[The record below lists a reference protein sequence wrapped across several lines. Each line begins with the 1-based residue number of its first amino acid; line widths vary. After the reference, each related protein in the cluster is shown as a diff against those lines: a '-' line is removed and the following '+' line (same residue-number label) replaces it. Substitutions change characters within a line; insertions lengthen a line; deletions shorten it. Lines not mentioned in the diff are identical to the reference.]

1 MSRPP
6 SGLSVAS
13 IGDAIGA
20 AGQDL
25 SNGAIA
31 LGQIGLGFAAI
42 VVGFLLVT
50 GLSKPVV
57 RTARTA
63 AKVALVVK

>member
-1 MSRPP
+1 MCRLPSRPP
-6 SGLSVAS
+6 VAS

-25 SNGAIA
+25 SNGAVA
-31 LGQIGLGFAAI
+31 LGQIGLGAAAI
-42 VVGFLLVT
+42 VVGLLLVT